1 MTTLLQV
8 SDTHFGTE
16 QDPVLQALVELA
28 RAERPEL
35 VVLSGDI
42 TQRARARQF
51 RAARSFMDRLD
62 APALLPIPGNH
73 DIPLFNIAARLL
85 APYGNY
91 AREFG
96 SDLEP
101 AFENPDLLVVG
112 VNTTRPHRHKNGE
125 LSARQIDRVAA
136 AVRGA
141 APAQLR
147 IAVVHQPVLAIRP
160 DDEENLL
167 DNREQALEA
176 WAAAGVDIVM
186 GGHVHLPY
194 VRSLRDTYS
203 GLARDVWTVQA
214 GTAVS
219 SRVREGIPNS
229 VNIVR
234 CQGES
239 APRRCV
245 VERWDFVQAPGR
257 FARHSSEALIFR
269 DA

>member
-16 QDPVLQALVELA
+16 QDPVLQALVDLA
-28 RAERPEL
+28 RAEAPDL

-42 TQRARARQF
+42 TQRARSHQF

-62 APALLPIPGNH
+62 PPALLAIPGNH
-73 DIPLFNIAARLL
+73 DIPLFNLAARLL
-85 APYGNY
+85 APYRNY

-96 SDLEP
+96 NDLEP
-101 AFENPDLLVVG
+101 EFESPELLVIG
-112 VNTTRPHRHKNGE
+112 VNTTRPQRHKDGE
-125 LSARQIDRVAA
+125 LSPQQIERVAA
-136 AVRGA
+136 RARRA

-147 IAVVHQPVLAIRP
+147 VAVVHQPVLAIEP
-160 DDEENLL
+160 GDEENLL
-167 DNREQALEA
+167 HNRAPAIAE
-176 WAAAGVDIVM
+176 WAAAGIDIVM

-194 VRSLRDTYS
+194 VRSLLDSYPD
-203 GLARDVWTVQA
+203 LPRDVWTVQA

-219 SRVREGIPNS
+219 SRIREGVPNS

-234 CQGES
+234 CQGET

-245 VERWDFVQAPGR
+245 VERWDFTQAPGR
-257 FARHSSEALIFR
+257 FVRRGSDDLAFTH
-269 DA
+269 D